1 MISDQVKQDIQS
13 YYSQFLKNRNLKPRY
28 GQKLMIAEIAK
39 TLSAVEVDE
48 EGKRIS
54 EQPPLCVVEAGT
66 GTGKTIAYLVAV
78 LPIAKALGKQVVIA
92 TATVA
97 LQEQIMFKDIPELQA
112 NTDMDFSCLL
122 AKGRGRY
129 LCLSKLENLLKLN
142 SSQEAMLD
150 LYGLELEDP
159 SQLDKKLYQDM
170 QEALQNNRWQG
181 DRDDWPDNLDNQ
193 QWRAVSVEHGQCSGS
208 RCSNYKSCYFFK
220 SRQLLQ
226 QSECIIANQD
236 LVLADLSLGGGAIL
250 PHPAD
255 VIYIFD
261 EAHHLPIKGLSHFSH
276 FVQLRSSL
284 NWLDQS
290 KKLFARLQQQAGS
303 ELKGLFEKADAA
315 ALEARHKLNEA
326 FLLFEQFY
334 SEQMQSGLK
343 QSQHTFDKGVIDPE
357 LRESCGILYL
367 CYSQLAQTLD
377 KILNRVRQC
386 MENDGGEIDAGMA
399 ESWYPGLGSIQ
410 TRCEASLMLW
420 FNYANPD
427 ADKTTPQ
434 ARWLTFTDNQDQLEI
449 SLSCSPILAA
459 EALTEKLW
467 NECFAAVLTS
477 ATLSA
482 LNSFDFL
489 SMRTGLPEGSHFS
502 RIGSPFNFAEAGAL
516 SIPETGFDG
525 GDSAGHTQAIIK
537 CLPDLLKNDK
547 GALVLFSS
555 RRQMSEVL
563 EGLNSDFRGDI
574 LSQDDYP
581 KQQLITLHKAAIDKG
596 ERSII
601 FGLASMSE
609 GIDLPDAYCT
619 HVVIAKLPFPVPDD
633 PIDLTLGEWLKDQG
647 LNPFAE
653 IAIPE
658 TSMKLVQASGR
669 LLRSETDSGKI
680 SILDERLLKRRYG
693 TAILEALPP
702 YRREKFTL
710 SD

>member
-1 MISDQVKQDIQS
+1 MISEQVKRDIQS
-13 YYSQFLKNRNLKPRY
+13 YYSQFLQNRNLKPRY

-39 TLSAVEVDE
+39 TLSAIELDE
-48 EGKRIS
+48 EGRRAS
-54 EQPPLCVVEAGT
+54 DQAPLCVVEAGT

-78 LPIAKALGKQVVIA
+78 LPIAKALDKQVVIA

-159 SQLDKKLYQDM
+159 SQLDKQLYQDM
-170 QEALQNNRWQG
+170 QNALADKSWQG
-181 DRDDWPDNLDNQ
+181 DRDDWPETLDNQ
-193 QWRAVSVEHGQCSGS
+193 QWRAVSVEHGQCSGN
-208 RCSNYKSCYFFK
+208 RCSNYNSCYFFK
-220 SRQLLQ
+220 SRQMLQ
-226 QSECIIANQD
+226 QSDCIIANQD

-250 PHPAD
+250 PSPAD
-255 VIYIFD
+255 VIYVFD
-261 EAHHLPIKGLSHFSH
+261 EAHHLPLKGLSHFSH
-276 FVQLRSSL
+276 FVQLRSLL

-290 KKLFARLQQQAGS
+290 KKLFVRLQQQAGS
-303 ELKGLFEKADAA
+303 ELKALFEKADAA

-326 FLLFEQFY
+326 FLLFGQIY
-334 SEQMQSGLK
+334 SEQTQTDSK
-343 QSQHTFDKGVIDPE
+343 QTQHTFDKGFIDPE
-357 LRESCGILYL
+357 LREMCGILYL
-367 CYSQLAQTLD
+367 CFSQFSQILD
-377 KILNRVRQC
+377 KILNRIRQC
-386 MENDGGEIDAGMA
+386 MENQGGEIDSALA
-399 ESWYPGLGSIQ
+399 ESWYPGLGSMQ

-427 ADKTTPQ
+427 AKQALPQ
-434 ARWLTFTDNQDQLEI
+434 ARWLGFTHSQDQLEI

-482 LNSFDFL
+482 LNSFDYL
-489 SMRTGLPEGSHFS
+489 TMRSGLPESSHFC
-502 RIGSPFNFAEAGAL
+502 RIGSPFNFAEAGTL
-516 SIPETGFDG
+516 TIPEKGFDG
-525 GDSAGHTQAIIK
+525 GDSLAHTQSIIT
-537 CLPDLLKNDK
+537 CLPELLSTDK

-555 RRQMSEVL
+555 RRQMLEVL
-563 EGLNSDFRGDI
+563 AGLSADFRSEI

-581 KQQLITLHKAAIDKG
+581 KQQLIALHKAAIDKG

-609 GIDLPDAYCT
+609 GIDLPAAYCT
-619 HVVIAKLPFPVPDD
+619 HVVIAKLPFTVPDD
-633 PIDLTLGEWLKDQG
+633 PIEVTLGQWLKDQG
-647 LNPFAE
+647 LNPFTE

-658 TSMKLVQASGR
+658 TAMKLVQASGR
-669 LLRSETDSGKI
+669 LLRSETDTGKI
-680 SILDERLLKRRYG
+680 SILDERLLNRRYG
-693 TAILEALPP
+693 AAILEALPP

-710 SD
+710 